1 MMLLVNDF
9 TVYVHNSAREKK
21 NDCNA
26 QQSDSGLPR
35 HGSTQNCPLF
45 WVFFSL
51 LAAPKFAAN
60 GVPGPEIDLSHS

>member
-21 NDCNA
+21 MIAMHSNLTLDC
-26 QQSDSGLPR
+26 QGMVQHRIVLCFG
-35 HGSTQNCPLF
+35 F
-45 WVFFSL
+45 FFSL